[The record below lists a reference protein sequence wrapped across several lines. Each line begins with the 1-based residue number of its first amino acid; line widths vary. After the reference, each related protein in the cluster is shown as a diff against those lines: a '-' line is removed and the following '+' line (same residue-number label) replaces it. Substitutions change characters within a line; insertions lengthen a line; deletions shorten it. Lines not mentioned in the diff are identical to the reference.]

1 MDSHFEMD
9 TSIFVAEDLP
19 GRFDK
24 MGLAFL
30 LDLACRRPYVLLTTV
45 ATIAAI
51 AFLVTNYFHHGLN
64 KYPGPLLGAFSD
76 IWRFLSVRHGK
87 PQYDLRALHEKH
99 GDVVRIGPNALSFS
113 HPDAVKQ
120 IYGIANKLTKSA
132 FYPVQMQL
140 SRGVV
145 LQSLFGTQDQDY
157 HMRLRRTV
165 SSAFSMT
172 SIMQYEPRVNE
183 TVRVFLAQTE
193 RLYANAP
200 DTPDIVCNFVLWLQF
215 FAFDVITEI
224 TYSRRVGF
232 VDRCED
238 VDGIIAWLAGIFD
251 YQAPVGQMPWLDRLL
266 VKNPVRTLLRKY
278 GMIDNSSATAKFS
291 RARMAE
297 RFAEMEATGADDKDN
312 ITTDSMDLLT
322 MFCRAQRADPAFF
335 DDGRLL
341 TMTTSIALAGSDTTA
356 ASLAAVFYH
365 LLKNPRCYNR
375 LVHEIDSAVA
385 CGIVSTS
392 PSGDGDGDR
401 DGDDI
406 VTWAE
411 AQQLP
416 YLHAC
421 IQETFRM
428 HPAIGL
434 VLERLTPPQ
443 GIEIGGQFI
452 PGGTVVGCNPWVLH
466 FRRDVFGDDVEVF
479 RPERWIAG
487 QDAGQDAAA
496 EQARIKEM
504 ANTLFHFGG
513 GSRTCLGKH
522 IALLEMYKLVP
533 SFLRRFDVRL
543 PFLVRISRFS
553 FLFYCWDEQD

>member
-9 TSIFVAEDLP
+9 MFVAEDLP
-19 GRFDK
+19 VRFDK
-24 MGLAFL
+24 MALALL
-30 LDLACRRPYVLLTTV
+30 LDLVCRWPYVLLATV
-45 ATIAAI
+45 AITAI
-51 AFLVTNYFHHGLN
+51 LATNYFYHGLN
-64 KYPGPLLGAFSD
+64 KYPGPWLGAFSD
-76 IWRFLSVRHGK
+76 LWRFLSVRHGK
-87 PQYDLRALHEKH
+87 PQYDLRALHKKH

-113 HPDAVKQ
+113 NPDAIKQ

-193 RLYANAP
+193 RLYANTP

-266 VKNPVRTLLRKY
+266 VKNPVRTLLSKY

-297 RFAEMEATGADDKDN
+297 RFAEMEERRAARGGNKVDAEVDDGVDDD
-312 ITTDSMDLLT
+312 TVTDTDSMDLLT

-365 LLKNPRCYNR
+365 LLKNPRCYTR
-375 LVHEIDSAVA
+375 LVDEIDSAVA
-385 CGIVSTS
+385 RGIVSTS
-392 PSGDGDGDR
+392 G

-452 PGGTVVGCNPWVLH
+452 PGGTVVGCNPWVIH
-466 FRRDVFGDDVEVF
+466 FRRDVFGEDVEVF
-479 RPERWIAG
+479 RPERWIAS

-504 ANTLFHFGG
+504 TNTLFHFGG

-533 SFLRRFDVRL
+533 SFLRRFDVSL
-543 PFLVRISRFS
+543 TPFCF
-553 FLFYCWDEQD
+553 

>member
-1 MDSHFEMD
+1 MASQ
-9 TSIFVAEDLP
+9 FVTAFPPLP
-19 GRFDK
+19 ALVSRWPF
-24 MGLAFL
+24 
-30 LDLACRRPYVLLTTV
+30 VLLATV
-45 ATIAAI
+45 AAVFVILA
-51 AFLVTNYFHHGLN
+51 TNYFHHGFH
-64 KYPGPLLGAFSD
+64 KYPGPRLGAVSD
-76 IWRFLSVRHGK
+76 LWRFLSVWRGK
-87 PQYDLRALHEKH
+87 PQDDLRALHAKH
-99 GDVVRIGPNALSFS
+99 GDVVRVGPNALSFS
-113 HPDAVKQ
+113 HPDAVRD
-120 IYGIANKLTKSA
+120 IYGISNKLTKSA

-165 SSAFSMT
+165 TSAFSMT
-172 SIMQYEPRVNE
+172 AIRQYEPRVNE
-183 TVRVFLAQTE
+183 TVRVFLKQTE
-193 RLYANAP
+193 RLYAGRGS
-200 DTPDIVCNFVLWLQF
+200 DTGHEVVCNFVQWLQY

-251 YQAPVGQMPWLDRLL
+251 YQAPVGQMPWLDRLF
-266 VKNPVRTLLRKY
+266 VKNPVRTLLSKY
-278 GMIDNSSATAKFS
+278 GFIDNSSATAKFS

-297 RFAEMEATGADDKDN
+297 RFAEMEEKVTRAQSGGSGSGSGDDDTAVVDK
-312 ITTDSMDLLT
+312 DSMDLLT
-322 MFCRAQRADPAFF
+322 MFCRAQKADPAFF

-356 ASLAAVFYH
+356 ASLSAVFYH
-365 LLKNPRCYNR
+365 LLKNPRCYTR
-375 LVHEIDSAVA
+375 LVAEIDHAVIA
-385 CGIVSTS
+385 
-392 PSGDGDGDR
+392 DA
-401 DGDDI
+401 DI
-406 VTWAE
+406 VTYAE
-411 AQQLP
+411 AQQMP

-443 GIEIGGQFI
+443 GIEIAGQFV
-452 PGGTVVGCNPWVLH
+452 PGGTVVGCNPWVIH
-466 FRRDVFGDDVEVF
+466 ARQDVFGDDADVF
-479 RPERWIAG
+479 RPERWMVDK
-487 QDAGQDAAA
+487 DADPAA
-496 EQARIKEM
+496 EAEEEARIKDM

-533 SFLRRFDVRL
+533 SFLRRFDVQL
-543 PFLVRISRFS
+543 TTDEDWDLHNAWFVKPKKFDVKIVSRS
-553 FLFYCWDEQD
+553 G